1 MQGKPGKSLRAEG
14 DADPGGARFVLRRRA
29 IAVLSGYELYLL
41 RCCQGDVLSFDFRAL
56 DGKIALCCGE
66 VRDRC
71 ILFCNL
77 LLIYEDYFYVLKFT
91 PFYGIFF

>member
-14 DADPGGARFVLRRRA
+14 DADTSRDCFVLCRRA
-29 IAVLSGYELYLL
+29 VVVFSGGQLYILL
-41 RCCQGDVLSFDFRAL
+41 CCQGDVLSFDFRAL

-77 LLIYEDYFYVLKFT
+77 LFIYEDYFYVLKFT